1 MSNIKKLMVSAG
13 GGAGLDVDEVFS
25 TYLYEGNNG
34 TAQSITNG
42 IDLSGEDGLV
52 WIKQR
57 SQNNYHYLFDTQ
69 ATGATSGLLLPLT
82 IPPSAST
89 SALTS
94 FNSDGFSLGS
104 NTGVNGTHDMV
115 SWTFRKAPKFF
126 DIVTY
131 TGNGVAGRQIAHNL
145 GCDVGMLVIKGTSVN
160 NPWSV
165 WHNAFTGNANYLTLN
180 SSDQAYSNGESR
192 FGNNSTYIN
201 PTSSNFTVGT
211 VLNDSGETYVAFL
224 FAHNDGDGGFGPE
237 GDQDI
242 IKCGSHTIS
251 TTDADEVVDLGFEA
265 QWVLTKQGTN
275 DWILLDTMRGLTAA
289 NINDPYLRPNATNA
303 EGLTSTPDA
312 HAKGFTLK
320 GSSGNEFVYVAIRR
334 GSLFPPESATDVF
347 TPLLGLTSASAPP
360 QYQAT
365 HTIDMVLEQPRF
377 GDSAVIID
385 RLRANGDTGKL
396 LNTATTGSE
405 GGNAGYTMD
414 FQTGAFN
421 KYSGQSTWYVGQC
434 FRRAPGFFD
443 MVAMTGTSSSSSHTV
458 NHNLTVPPEMVWI
471 KRRDGTSS
479 WSVYHNDGST
489 ERTLYLETTLQAF
502 SNSRLDSSGAT
513 SIVVSGGVL
522 DAGATYIMY
531 LFASLDGISKVG
543 SYTGNG
549 SSQTI
554 NCGFTSGARFV
565 LVKRADA
572 TANWMVMDTARG
584 IVTGD
589 ESVLFLDS
597 TSAEA
602 TGDWIDPASSG
613 FIINDVGTGFNENN
627 ATYIFYAIA

>member
-1 MSNIKKLMVSAG
+1 
-13 GGAGLDVDEVFS
+13 
-25 TYLYEGNNG
+25 
-34 TAQSITNG
+34 
-42 IDLSGEDGLV
+42 
-52 WIKQR
+52 
-57 SQNNYHYLFDTQ
+57 
-69 ATGATSGLLLPLT
+69 
-82 IPPSAST
+82 
-89 SALTS
+89 
-94 FNSDGFSLGS
+94 
-104 NTGVNGTHDMV
+104 
-115 SWTFRKAPKFF
+115 
-126 DIVTY
+126 
-131 TGNGVAGRQIAHNL
+131 
-145 GCDVGMLVIKGTSVN
+145 
-160 NPWSV
+160 
-165 WHNAFTGNANYLTLN
+165 
-180 SSDQAYSNGESR
+180 
-192 FGNNSTYIN
+192 
-201 PTSSNFTVGT
+201 
-211 VLNDSGETYVAFL
+211 
-224 FAHNDGDGGFGPE
+224 
-237 GDQDI
+237 
-242 IKCGSHTIS
+242 
-251 TTDADEVVDLGFEA
+251 
-265 QWVLTKQGTN
+265 
-275 DWILLDTMRGLTAA
+275 
-289 NINDPYLRPNATNA
+289 
-303 EGLTSTPDA
+303 
-312 HAKGFTLK
+312 
-320 GSSGNEFVYVAIRR
+320 
-334 GSLFPPESATDVF
+334 
-347 TPLLGLTSASAPP
+347 
-360 QYQAT
+360 
-365 HTIDMVLEQPRF
+365 MVLEQPRF